1 MQKLI
6 DEFIN
11 ALLPVIL
18 TVLSLGIAWLGKT
31 LNAWLSTKVKQE
43 RLQLV
48 LRRMGEVVSTVVL
61 ELQQTEVAVLKTA
74 IGKDSPG
81 GRKITQEEGALLL
94 STALAKVKSYLGAD
108 GLKLLMFVLGLKDE
122 TSLDEFL
129 TSRIEATIHTVKINT
144 PTVISTAEPIKPITE
159 GIAK

>member
-6 DEFIN
+6 GESIN

-74 IGKDSPG
+74 IGEDSPG

-108 GLKLLMFVLGLKDE
+108 GLKLLMYVLGLKDA

-129 TSRIEATIHTVKINT
+129 TSHIEATIHTVKIDT
-144 PTVISTAEPIKPITE
+144 PAVLSVAEPIKPQTE
-159 GIAK
+159 GIVK